1 VSPILGIWASQN
13 YSRYSLP
20 TSFESIATATV
31 GAGGA
36 SSVTFSSIPSTY
48 THLQIRGIARDSSTA
63 SNGTNFWIR
72 FNGDGTSTGIYT
84 LHYLQGNG
92 SAASSSATTSWNQS
106 PAGFSPY
113 ASNTSGIFGATVV
126 DILDYTSTNKNKVV
140 RTFTG
145 YDANG
150 SGFILL
156 ESGMRIDTSAV
167 TSIEVAAGNA
177 GFTQYTTFAL
187 YGIRGA

>member
-1 VSPILGIWASQN
+1 MPILGIVDSSKRVISDTGAMFPLQVV
-13 YSRYSLP
+13 
-20 TSFESIATATV
+20 TV
-31 GAGGA
+31 GALGT
-36 SSVTFSSIPSTY
+36 SSVTFSNIPNTY
-48 THLQIRGIARDSSTA
+48 AHLQIRGIARDSSTA
-63 SNGTNFWIR
+63 SFGTNFWIR
-72 FNGDGTSTGIYT
+72 FNGDGISTGIYT

-92 SAASSSATTSWNQS
+92 SAASASANANWNQS

-113 ASNTSGIFGATVV
+113 ASNASGIFGATIV
-126 DILDYTSTNKNKVV
+126 DILDYASTNKNKVV

-156 ESGMRIDTSAV
+156 SSGMRIDTSAV
-167 TSIEVAAGNA
+167 TSIEVSAGNA

-187 YGIRGA
+187 YGVKSA